1 MVFAT
6 GMTLATAATAHH
18 AKRNGTTS
26 VGETLSSMVATA
38 EGVIGEMGMG
48 GLTIVFVAAFVFL
61 EILATFMPMYIAYKC
76 NAGKGYYTFG
86 AVLLAFAFSEIYLMQ
101 FLFRK
106 FGFLGFGAEKGYC
119 KALD

>member
-1 MVFAT
+1 MVLAT
-6 GMTLATAATAHH
+6 SATLAAAATAHH
-18 AKRNGTTS
+18 AKRHGTRS
-26 VGETLSSMVATA
+26 VSETLDSMISTA
-38 EGVIGEMGMG
+38 EGVIGELGMG
-48 GLTIVFVAAFVFL
+48 GLTVVFVVAMICL

-86 AVLLAFAFSEIYLMQ
+86 SVLLAFAFSEIYLMQ

-119 KALD
+119 KALN

>member
-6 GMTLATAATAHH
+6 TSTLVGAATAHH
-18 AKRNGTTS
+18 AKRTGATS
-26 VGETLSSMVATA
+26 VGDALGGMVSTA
-38 EGVIGEMGMG
+38 ESTIGELGIA
-48 GLTIVFVAAFVFL
+48 GLFWIFVAALVAL
-61 EILATFMPMYIAYKC
+61 ETLAAFMPAYIAYKC
-76 NAGKGYYTFG
+76 NAGQGIATFG
-86 AVLLAFAFSEIYLMQ
+86 AVVLAFAFSEVYLMQ

>member
-1 MVFAT
+1 MV
-6 GMTLATAATAHH
+6 LATASTLVGAATAHH
-18 AKRNGTTS
+18 AKRTGSTS
-26 VGETLSSMVATA
+26 IGEAVSGMVSTA
-38 EGVIGEMGMG
+38 EATIGEMGMA
-48 GLTIVFVAAFVFL
+48 GLFWIFVAAFIFL
-61 EILATFMPMYIAYKC
+61 EVLATFMPMYIAYKC
-76 NAGKGYYTFG
+76 NAGKGYLTFG